1 VVITPFVLSAGF
13 TVVALYA
20 LKPLGITRITYMHR
34 SFNATLIGF
43 IYIPGFIIVINLII
57 YFIHQPQ
64 GVIPPAVFAEALIA
78 GIAIAVP
85 IGILARKSKATLRA
99 LYDQEQEIKKV
110 SPDPFRF
117 VYEAVE
123 EKLAASKAKKK

>member
-1 VVITPFVLSAGF
+1 
-13 TVVALYA
+13 
-20 LKPLGITRITYMHR
+20 MHR

-64 GVIPPAVFAEALIA
+64 GVIPPAVFAGALIA
-78 GIAIAVP
+78 GITIAVP
-85 IGILARKSKATLRA
+85 IGILARKSKATLQA

-110 SPDPFRF
+110 SPDPFQF

-123 EKLAASKAKKK
+123 EKLAAVAASKAKKK